1 MSGLPPR
8 VVLVHRR
15 TELEDLV
22 DRHGTRGQAE
32 FFLRTRGR
40 DLADV
45 QVRHDAAYA
54 ARRTV
59 SGAVPGDWRSG
70 SVERADLDRFLFAPE
85 DLVVAVGQDGLVAN
99 LAKYLAGQPVIGVD
113 PEPGRHPGV
122 LVPHPAGAVA
132 GLLAAVLAGAAPIT
146 ARTMVSAATD
156 DGQEL
161 TALNELYLGDASH
174 QTARYTL
181 TRPDGATERQGSSG
195 LLVGTGTG
203 ATGWCR
209 SAWQERRSGLT
220 LPAPGDPGLTW
231 FVREAWP
238 SPSTGTTLIEGLLAA
253 GESLEIR
260 VESDALVVFGD
271 GLEADRLTA
280 TWGQRV
286 RLHRAERTLRHVA

>member
-45 QVRHDAAYA
+45 QARHDAAYA
-54 ARRTV
+54 ARRAV
-59 SGAVPGDWRSG
+59 SSVVPRDWRSG
-70 SVERADLDRFLFAPE
+70 LVERADLDRFLFAPD

-113 PEPGRHPGV
+113 PEPGRHPGGR
-122 LVPHPAGAVA
+122 VPPPAAAVA
-132 GLLAAVLAGAAPIT
+132 GLRAAVRAGSAPIT
-146 ARTMVSAATD
+146 ARTMGGATTD

-161 TALNELYLGDASH
+161 TALNEVYLGDAGH

-181 TRPDGATERQGSSG
+181 TRPDGASERQGSSG
-195 LLVGTGTG
+195 LLVGSGTG

-209 SAWQERRSGLT
+209 SAWQERHSDLG
-220 LPAPGDPGLTW
+220 LPAPTDPALTW

-238 SPSTGTTLIEGLLAA
+238 SPGTGTGLTEGRLEAE
-253 GESLEIR
+253 ESLEVR

-271 GLEADRLTA
+271 GLEADRLTT

-286 RLHRAERTLRHVA
+286 RLHRAERTLQHVT